1 MTKEFPAK
9 SLSAG
14 TARARKDL
22 RVEPLSVASRVDWA
36 DPERALVQ
44 LYRSA
49 ESGALRTVEWYLADK
64 KSKRRMSRMLRG
76 SAILIAAIGS
86 VYPLVV
92 TSQSLSWSQTWGYVL
107 LALAATFIAFD
118 RFFGLSSAWMRDMSS
133 ANGINTRLLRFQHD
147 WTALLAGT
155 DDGAA
160 DVSRLVLL
168 RTFVEDVADEVNRE
182 SAAWRQEFCAQIT
195 EFDNRVTEPAPS
207 SRQQNDNYMSML
219 FTERH
224 LEAGIDA
231 SIGAFE
237 DAHDVSR
244 RRIPSNDARRS

>member
-1 MTKEFPAK
+1 MTNESPAK
-9 SLSAG
+9 SLPAG
-14 TARARKDL
+14 TAREARKDL
-22 RVEPLSVASRVDWA
+22 RVEPLSVASRADWA
-36 DPERALVQ
+36 DPERALVH

-64 KSKRRMSRMLRG
+64 KSKRRMSRLLRG
-76 SAILIAAIGS
+76 SAILTAAVGS

-92 TSQSLSWSQTWGYVL
+92 TSQSLSWSQTWGYIL

-133 ANGINTRLLRFQHD
+133 ANCINTRLLRFQHD
-147 WTALLAGT
+147 WTALVAGT
-155 DDGAA
+155 DEGAA
-160 DVSRLVLL
+160 DVSRRCVLL
-168 RTFVEDVADEVNRE
+168 RTFVEDVVDEVNRE

-207 SRQQNDNYMSML
+207 SRQGNGKYMSVL
-219 FTERH
+219 FTERP

-231 SIGAFE
+231 SIGAGRGC
-237 DAHDVSR
+237 A
-244 RRIPSNDARRS
+244 